1 MSGYT
6 ECPNC
11 VKDRMI
17 VPLRV
22 EIAGLASKINQ
33 DGNFTLKF
41 DEIEQISE
49 QSQPIK
55 TWFFG
60 SRDMC
65 LEITYS

>member
-1 MSGYT
+1 M
-6 ECPNC
+6 CN
-11 VKDRMI
+11 RA
-17 VPLRV
+17 RV
-22 EIAGLASKINQ
+22 FEIGFSEEKEIAGLASKINQ
-33 DGNFTLKF
+33 DANFTLKF

-49 QSQPIK
+49 QLQPIK